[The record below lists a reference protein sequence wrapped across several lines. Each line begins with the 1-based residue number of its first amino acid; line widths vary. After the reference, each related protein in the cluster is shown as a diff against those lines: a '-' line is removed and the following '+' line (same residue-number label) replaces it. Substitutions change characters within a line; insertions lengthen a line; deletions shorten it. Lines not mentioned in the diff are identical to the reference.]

1 MTSIDSHCTTCGVP
15 LTGPV
20 CAVCGGDAQV
30 LPLADGDGNLPR
42 FGTDTGKPELEWA
55 HEAWARGEHARVVS
69 HCLAAEGAQGIKNI
83 SLPEGPAFVA
93 VLGGMSVIIR
103 VRPKQEQIVI
113 ETPVA
118 RLPETQ
124 YVGAM
129 RLALEL
135 SGGSRSAA
143 RYAVRGDMLVL
154 RMVGRID
161 VMSPHVI
168 QSALKSIVGQASDD
182 ARVMSTSVHAR
193 VLVTDEHVN
202 MDLDK
207 LPEAP
212 VLDLDPQPGASLRGA
227 QQAAPVATPRVAIE
241 TAAPKSTGMSGMFQS
256 VAPILSADSPSS
268 PRASVTPAP
277 PPVSAT
283 PSPPAAPPPAASPPA
298 ARPLGL
304 APPPP
309 KPGAATV
316 PAFPSSSAS
325 GPAPTSQA
333 VTRPGPPRPPPP
345 KAPPPTVR
353 SKEEGIP
360 AELAASLVDGKSDH
374 IGTPTPIVGVLRLP
388 EAQRST
394 ASARAVTASDGLVN
408 LLHKAQ
414 TIGAVLSFADL
425 PASMMLLIRATVYR
439 AVFDHESQAP
449 SAVAHLF
456 NETAAMTREIYIT
469 APGKRRGAMAIPSPQ
484 PAFDVMQTIVDKG
497 GDVPIQNPMQVTPIT
512 TSQEA
517 KQHLARY
524 LSEIDQAPQDL
535 ELRHFLALGA
545 LSELLVRTK
554 LPPPT
559 QERLKGIVAL
569 AEREGAKQQNVELM
583 MTALSRMIA

>member
-20 CAVCGGDAQV
+20 CAVCGGNAEV

-42 FGTDTGKPELEWA
+42 FGIEAGKPELEWA

-83 SLPEGPAFVA
+83 SLPEGPAFIALV
-93 VLGGMSVIIR
+93 GGMSVIIR

-143 RYAVRGDMLVL
+143 RYAVRADLLVL

-168 QSALKSIVGQASDD
+168 QSALKSIVAQAADD

-193 VLVTDEHVN
+193 VLGTDEHVN

-212 VLDLDPQPGASLRGA
+212 VLDLDPQPGASSGGGA
-227 QQAAPVATPRVAIE
+227 QAAVGAPRAAAPAAPP
-241 TAAPKSTGMSGMFQS
+241 AAPKSTGLSGMFQS
-256 VAPILSADSPSS
+256 VAPILGADGPSS
-268 PRASVTPAP
+268 PPRPPAP
-277 PPVSAT
+277 EPAAPQAAPPRAA
-283 PSPPAAPPPAASPPA
+283 PPAAAKAPAPAASPA

-304 APPPP
+304 APPPAP
-309 KPGAATV
+309 DRKPV
-316 PAFPSSSAS
+316 PASAS
-325 GPAPTSQA
+325 PTSQA
-333 VTRPGPPRPPPP
+333 LTKPGPPRPPPP
-345 KAPPPTVR
+345 KASPPTVR
-353 SKEEGIP
+353 SKEQGGQADP
-360 AELAASLVDGKSDH
+360 NR
-374 IGTPTPIVGVLRLP
+374 IGTPTPAVGVLQLP

-394 ASARAVTASDGLVN
+394 PSAPAVSPADGLVN

-425 PASMMLLIRATVYR
+425 PASMMLLIRAAVYR
-439 AVFDHESQAP
+439 AVFDHETLAP
-449 SAVAHLF
+449 SAVAYLF
-456 NETAAMTREIYIT
+456 NETAALTKEIYIT

-484 PAFDVMQTIVDKG
+484 PAFDVMQTIVDTRG
-497 GDVPIQNPMQVTPIT
+497 EVPGKNTMQVTPIT

-524 LSEIDQAPQDL
+524 LSEIDQMPQDL
-535 ELRHFLALGA
+535 ELRHFLTLGA

-554 LPPPT
+554 LPGPT
-559 QERLKGIVAL
+559 QDRLKGIVAL
-569 AEREGAKQQNVELM
+569 AEREGANQQNVELM